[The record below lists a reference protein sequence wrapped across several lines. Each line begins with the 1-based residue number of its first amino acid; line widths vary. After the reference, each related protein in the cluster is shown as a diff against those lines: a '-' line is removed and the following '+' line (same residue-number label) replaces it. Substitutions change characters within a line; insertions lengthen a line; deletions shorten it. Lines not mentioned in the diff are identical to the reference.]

1 MEVTIESEEFEY
13 KNLLAILVATVNSTG
28 LKHVYN
34 NYKIKPSLKFLGE
47 LSKAG
52 TLLNGVRMADSCREE
67 RNSTDKNYKYYL
79 RCYELFI
86 LLCCTS
92 N

>member
-34 NYKIKPSLKFLGE
+34 NYKSKPYNVMYVCSL
-47 LSKAG
+47 
-52 TLLNGVRMADSCREE
+52 
-67 RNSTDKNYKYYL
+67 YL
-79 RCYELFI
+79 ARQV
-86 LLCCTS
+86 
-92 N
+92 

>member
-34 NYKIKPSLKFLGE
+34 TCNYKIKP
-47 LSKAG
+47 
-52 TLLNGVRMADSCREE
+52 
-67 RNSTDKNYKYYL
+67 Y
-79 RCYELFI
+79 
-86 LLCCTS
+86 
-92 N
+92 

>member
-52 TLLNGVRMADSCREE
+52 TLLNGEE

-86 LLCCTS
+86 LLYCTS

>member
-34 NYKIKPSLKFLGE
+34 NYKINNVMYVCSL
-47 LSKAG
+47 
-52 TLLNGVRMADSCREE
+52 
-67 RNSTDKNYKYYL
+67 YL
-79 RCYELFI
+79 ARQV
-86 LLCCTS
+86 
-92 N
+92 